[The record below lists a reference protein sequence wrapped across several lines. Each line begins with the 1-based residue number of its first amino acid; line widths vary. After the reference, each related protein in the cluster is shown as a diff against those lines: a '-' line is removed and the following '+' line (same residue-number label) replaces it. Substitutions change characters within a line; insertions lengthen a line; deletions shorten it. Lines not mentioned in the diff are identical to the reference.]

1 MPGRTGWP
9 ARPRTSSSTGS
20 GACTGDRHRA
30 AYSRPPDRPCL
41 ARGRRAA
48 RKSPQVVVKWPC
60 ALHSCGVLDDF
71 EEAKAAAADKKAAA
85 RQAEDAEIAQALG
98 LDRGGGGGGGGGD
111 PNAFEQVRA
120 EAMLLLSIGSRL
132 LELSLLF
139 LQLLKSM
146 SSIWELQLQV
156 VGG

>member
-71 EEAKAAAADKKAAA
+71 EEAKAAADDKKAAA

-98 LDRGGGGGGGGGD
+98 LDRGGGGGGNGD

-132 LELSLLF
+132 LGLSLL

>member
-1 MPGRTGWP
+1 M
-9 ARPRTSSSTGS
+9 
-20 GACTGDRHRA
+20 
-30 AYSRPPDRPCL
+30 
-41 ARGRRAA
+41 
-48 RKSPQVVVKWPC
+48 
-60 ALHSCGVLDDF
+60 HSCGVLDDF
-71 EEAKAAAADKKAAA
+71 EEAKAAADDKKAAA

-98 LDRGGGGGGGGGD
+98 LDRGGGGGGNGD

-132 LELSLLF
+132 LGLSLL